1 MTCRELVASFGEL
14 VDGGLSGFDDRA
26 ASRHFV
32 RCDGCQA
39 YAGSYRTVIA
49 LCREA
54 FPDDDMADVPENLVA
69 AILAARYL
77 RPTPTIFA

>member
-26 ASRHFV
+26 AGRHLV
-32 RCDGCQA
+32 RCDACRA

>member
-26 ASRHFV
+26 AGRHLV
-32 RCDGCQA
+32 RCDACRA

-54 FPDDDMADVPENLVA
+54 FGDDEVADLPEDLVA
-69 AILAARYL
+69 AILAARCL
-77 RPTPTIFA
+77 RPTPTVFA